1 MLGRKEKKKEEIYF
15 HSCVLWSLTFF
26 FPHCFIQHFHLDLFF
41 LAVQTRI
48 IDVNLN
54 IKPTAERG
62 KIRWKLFMI
71 MAGMCSVEA
80 GPMEEHLI
88 ILQAGQMKRL

>member
-1 MLGRKEKKKEEIYF
+1 MLGRKEEKKKRNLFSQLCTLEF
-15 HSCVLWSLTFF
+15 DFF
-26 FPHCFIQHFHLDLFF
+26 FPHYFIQHFHLDLFF

-54 IKPTAERG
+54 IKRTAERG
-62 KIRWKLFMI
+62 KIQWKLFMI

>member
-1 MLGRKEKKKEEIYF
+1 M
-15 HSCVLWSLTFF
+15 
-26 FPHCFIQHFHLDLFF
+26 
-41 LAVQTRI
+41 QTRI

-54 IKPTAERG
+54 IKRTAERG
-62 KIRWKLFMI
+62 KIQWKLFMI